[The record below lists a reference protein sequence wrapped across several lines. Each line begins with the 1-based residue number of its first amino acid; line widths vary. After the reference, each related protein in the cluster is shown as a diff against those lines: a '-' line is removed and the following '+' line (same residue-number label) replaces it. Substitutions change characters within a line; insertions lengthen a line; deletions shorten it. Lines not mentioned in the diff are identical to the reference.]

1 METKKNHPGVYVPP
15 PVIYALIFLLSLLLQ
30 KLFPISA
37 LFFKSQIAAVLGYL
51 FVAFSIIFSLPAIV
65 KFIRSKNTLITIKPA
80 NSLQTDGVYTITRN
94 PMYLGLLFLYT
105 GIAFF
110 AGNWWTFILIPM
122 VVIVISTYV
131 IGREEKYLSDV
142 FGQDY
147 TSYKIK
153 VRRWI

>member
-1 METKKNHPGVYVPP
+1 METKKTHPGVYIPP

-37 LFFKSQIAAVLGYL
+37 LFFKTQIAAILGYL
-51 FVAFSIIFSLPAIV
+51 FVAFGLIFSLPAIV
-65 KFIRSKNTLITIKPA
+65 KFIGSKNTLITIKPA
-80 NSLQTDGVYTITRN
+80 SSLQTDGVYAITRN
-94 PMYLGLLFLYT
+94 PMYLGLLLLYT

-110 AGNWWTFILIPM
+110 AGNLWTFILIPM
-122 VVIVISTYV
+122 VVMIITNYV
-131 IGREEKYLSDV
+131 IGREEKYLLDA

>member
-1 METKKNHPGVYVPP
+1 METPKSHPGVYIPP
-15 PVIYALIFLLSLLLQ
+15 PAIYALIFLLSLLLQ

-37 LFFKSQIAAVLGYL
+37 LFLRTQIAAILGCL
-51 FVAFSIIFSLPAIV
+51 FMAFSTIFSLPAIV

-80 NSLQTDGVYTITRN
+80 NSLQKTGIYGISRN

-110 AGNWWTFILIPM
+110 AGNLWTLILIP
-122 VVIVISTYV
+122 VIVMIITTYV
-131 IGREEKYLSDV
+131 IGREEKYLLDA

-147 TSYKIK
+147 TSYKFK

>member
-1 METKKNHPGVYVPP
+1 METKKTHPGVYIPP

-30 KLFPISA
+30 KLLPLSTS
-37 LFFKSQIAAVLGYL
+37 FFKTQIATVLGYL
-51 FVAFSIIFSLPAIV
+51 FVAFSVIFSLPAIV

-80 NSLQTDGVYTITRN
+80 SSLQTGGVYAITRN

-105 GIAFF
+105 GIAFLG
-110 AGNWWTFILIPM
+110 GNWWTFILIPM
-122 VVIVISTYV
+122 VVMIITTYV
-131 IGREEKYLSDV
+131 IWREEKYLLGA

>member
-1 METKKNHPGVYVPP
+1 MATKKNHPGVYIPP

-30 KLFPISA
+30 KLFPIST
-37 LFFKSQIAAVLGYL
+37 LFFKTQVAAVLGYL
-51 FVAFSIIFSLPAIV
+51 FVASSIIFSLPAIV

-80 NSLQTDGVYTITRN
+80 NSLQTGGIYTITRN

-110 AGNWWTFILIPM
+110 AGNLWTFIFIPV
-122 VVIVISTYV
+122 VVIIITTYV
-131 IGREEKYLSDV
+131 IGREEKYLLDA

-147 TSYKIK
+147 TSYKIE

>member
-1 METKKNHPGVYVPP
+1 METKKTHPGIYVPP
-15 PVIYALIFLLSLLLQ
+15 PVIYALIFLFSLLLQ

-37 LFFKSQIAAVLGYL
+37 VFFKTQIAAVLGYL
-51 FVAFSIIFSLPAIV
+51 FVALSIVFSLPAIV

-80 NSLQTDGVYTITRN
+80 NSLQTGGVYAVTRN
-94 PMYLGLLFLYT
+94 PMYLGLLWLYT

-110 AGNWWTFILIPM
+110 GGNWWTFILIPL
-122 VVIVISTYV
+122 VVLIITTYV
-131 IGREEKYLSDV
+131 IGREEKYLSDA

>member
-1 METKKNHPGVYVPP
+1 METKKNHPGVYIPP
-15 PVIYALIFLLSLLLQ
+15 PIIYALIFLLSLLLQ

-37 LFFKSQIAAVLGYL
+37 LFFKTRVAAVLGYL
-51 FVAFSIIFSLPAIV
+51 FVTFSIIFSSPAIV

-80 NSLQTDGVYTITRN
+80 NSLQTGGIYTITRN

-110 AGNWWTFILIPM
+110 AGNLWTFILIPV
-122 VVIVISTYV
+122 VVIIITTYV
-131 IGREEKYLSDV
+131 IGREEKYLLDA

>member
-1 METKKNHPGVYVPP
+1 METKKTHPGVYIPP

-30 KLFPISA
+30 KLIPISA

-51 FVAFSIIFSLPAIV
+51 FVALGIIFSLPAIV
-65 KFIRSKNTLITIKPA
+65 KFIRSKNTLITIKSA
-80 NSLQTDGVYTITRN
+80 NSLQTDGVYAITRN

-105 GIAFF
+105 GIAVF
-110 AGNWWTFILIPM
+110 AGNWWTFILIPL
-122 VVIVISTYV
+122 VVMIITTYV
-131 IGREEKYLSDV
+131 IGREEKYLLDA